1 MKSFNSPIYDLPGV
15 PEIYDQG
22 ETWTDDVD
30 LIRRL
35 VSGLGQLRILEPF
48 CGTGRI
54 FIPLATDGHELVGI
68 DQAHYMLEHA
78 RNKISQLPA
87 EIRHRISLIE
97 ANVLMSDWH
106 EGFDLVILGGN
117 CFHELASP
125 EEQEQC
131 IINAAK
137 SLKPGGYV
145 FVDNDHWEGDLDP
158 VWRTS
163 GIKKG
168 FPSGTCADG
177 SRVESTMETIWFDNS
192 LRLVKFRRQTRI
204 VHPDGTVMEKEYLQQ
219 KHPVGAVEVQQWLEK
234 YGFVIE
240 HFYGD
245 HSENPYLDTSER
257 AIFWAR
263 KP

>member
-1 MKSFNSPIYDLPGV
+1 MKSLNSAAYDMPCV

-22 ETWTDDVD
+22 ETWTDDVG

-35 VSGLGQLRILEPF
+35 VSSLRQLRILEPF

-78 RNKISQLPA
+78 HHKIDQLPA
-87 EIRHRISLIE
+87 EIRRRITLIE
-97 ANVLMSDWH
+97 ADVLMVDWH

-125 EEQEQC
+125 VEQEQC

-137 SLKPGGYV
+137 SLKPGGHV

-158 VWRTS
+158 RWRTE
-163 GIKKG
+163 GVKQG

-204 VHPDGTVMEKEYLQQ
+204 IRPDGSVVEKEYVQQ
-219 KHPVGAVEVQQWLEK
+219 KHPVSAGEVRQWLEK
-234 YGFVIE
+234 HGFVIE
-240 HFYGD
+240 RFYGD
-245 HSENPYLDTSER
+245 HAENQYSDTSER

-263 KP
+263 K